1 MEKCSAFMLHL
12 NLSLKGIILYSY
24 LQENLDFAKL
34 IFCIAVKDKKSKSN
48 GKILWIETISLVAF
62 YQKTSQLC
70 EMFGIFSQM

>member
-24 LQENLDFAKL
+24 LKENLDFAKL

-48 GKILWIETISLVAF
+48 GKIL
-62 YQKTSQLC
+62 
-70 EMFGIFSQM
+70 